1 MHMTA
6 VDLRVHLWLAWKSS
20 IFNSGDARMADCWA
34 LGMIKAVGVLF
45 KIPVPLAAPR
55 VVIFADGWQL
65 AYMIWQASL
74 DTQKAPLRVSRNF
87 ELSRIKIPP
96 IDPRTRPCPCVQTRG
111 DCTWNISQS
120 PGASVHSLSYCI
132 IPVAPRERAWWGL
145 VSAVNCLNWERLSN
159 KGSMRKWWWN
169 FPLYSQVLAL
179 YVKSNVSSN

>member
-45 KIPVPLAAPR
+45 KIPVPLATPR
-55 VVIFADGWQL
+55 VVIFVDGWQL

-74 DTQKAPLRVSRNF
+74 DTQKAPAPSFLKLRALPNQNSSYRSKDTA
-87 ELSRIKIPP
+87 LSMCANKGRLHMEHL
-96 IDPRTRPCPCVQTRG
+96 
-111 DCTWNISQS
+111 
-120 PGASVHSLSYCI
+120 SVPWGLSALSYCI
-132 IPVAPRERAWWGL
+132 IPVAPREHVRWGL
-145 VSAVNCLNWERLSN
+145 VSAVNCLDWERLSN
-159 KGSMRKWWWN
+159 KGSMRKRWWN
-169 FPLYSQVLAL
+169 FPYTHVLAL

>member
-74 DTQKAPLRVSRNF
+74 DTQKAPAQSFPKLRALSNQNSSYRSKDTANKGEIAHGTSLSPPGPQCTLCLIASYPLPPVSVPG
-87 ELSRIKIPP
+87 EVWWVLSTVWTGSVFLTRGAWGSGGGISPYT
-96 IDPRTRPCPCVQTRG
+96 RRFLHSMWNQTLALTRP
-111 DCTWNISQS
+111 
-120 PGASVHSLSYCI
+120 
-132 IPVAPRERAWWGL
+132 
-145 VSAVNCLNWERLSN
+145 
-159 KGSMRKWWWN
+159 
-169 FPLYSQVLAL
+169 
-179 YVKSNVSSN
+179 